1 MEITKIGYGI
11 QIRDRHSGT
20 TEEVYMEAVLE
31 TSDRERTITD
41 CFQQLKQSTRTQLA
55 NDINAE
61 VLTNKIIT
69 LERQTTHFQEQ
80 IQIMEKRYQNI
91 SWLWQRLK
99 NILLNTGIIKDES
112 DFEHPTRNVRDT
124 KP

>member
-69 LERQTTHFQEQ
+69 LEQQTTHFQEQ

-91 SWLWQRLK
+91 SLLWQRLK

-112 DFEHPTRNVRDT
+112 DFEYPTRNVR